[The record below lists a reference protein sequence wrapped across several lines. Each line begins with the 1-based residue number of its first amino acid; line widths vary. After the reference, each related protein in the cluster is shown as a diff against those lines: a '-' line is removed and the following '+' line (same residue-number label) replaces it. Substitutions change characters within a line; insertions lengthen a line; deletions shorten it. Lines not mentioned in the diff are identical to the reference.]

1 MGDSGSDNQI
11 NYKKLSLRSPS
22 EMPLVENVFSNLQ
35 LASKLKSTA
44 KPTLVIYYYLI
55 VEERDKIY
63 FVVKIFFYIS
73 KL

>member
-1 MGDSGSDNQI
+1 M
-11 NYKKLSLRSPS
+11 PS
-22 EMPLVENVFSNLQ
+22 VENVFRNLQ
-35 LASKLKSTA
+35 LASKLKTTA

-55 VEERDKIY
+55 IEEGDKTY